1 MSSYLNVIIP
11 AHNEEGN
18 LFSCADALITELKKT
33 RVSFKLIV
41 VNDCSIDG
49 TREEINLLVRK
60 YGSLIIPVLRK
71 RNNGFGNAVRAG
83 LKKLDSK
90 YFSLVMAD
98 ASDDPKD
105 LSRMVNLSEGGFD
118 AVFTNRFIKREIS
131 NYPKLKLFVNRLGN
145 NLISFLFFTRFND
158 LTNAFQLIKSDLIK
172 GYKFKSEGF
181 ELTAEISLLA
191 LVKGE
196 KFRQTPVRWIGREVG
211 VSKFKLFFLMS
222 KYLFIVFKFLPYRL
236 GVVKFK

>member
-18 LFSCADALITELKKT
+18 LFSCTTALVRELKKAN
-33 RVSFKLIV
+33 VSFKVII
-41 VNDCSIDG
+41 VNDCSSDG
-49 TREEINLLVRK
+49 TQEEINLLVKK

-71 RNNGFGNAVRAG
+71 KNNGFGNAVRAG
-83 LKKLDSK
+83 LKKLDSD

-105 LSRMVNLSEGGFD
+105 LVRMVKLSKRDHD
-118 AVFTNRFIKREIS
+118 AVFTNRFIKKEIS
-131 NYPKLKLFVNRLGN
+131 NYPRLKLFVNRLGN

-158 LTNAFQLIKSDLIK
+158 LTNAFQLIKTDLIK
-172 GYKFKSEGF
+172 KYKFKSEGF

-191 LVKGE
+191 LLRGK
-196 KFRQTPVRWIGREVG
+196 KFRQTPVKWIGREVG
-211 VSKFKLFFLMS
+211 VSKFKLFSLMS

-236 GVVKFK
+236 RLVKFK